1 MGDNN
6 QEVKES
12 VASENRES
20 GKSGDQKFDF
30 ITETIKKK
38 PINKKRVF
46 GKIIF
51 TFCLAVMF
59 GVVSCVTFMLAYPHI
74 KEKLMPEIIAEE
86 TKVVS
91 LQEEEKPVEEPEKKE
106 EENQETEEVEA
117 EKATEQKP
125 AEVVTQVVQKV
136 EKVEKN
142 LNVSDY
148 KLLYTQ
154 MSNVA
159 HDVKK
164 SLVTVTGV
172 FSDTDWFMNPYEEN
186 KATSGVIV
194 ADNGKEMLI
203 VAQTKTIRNAHS
215 IQVTFCDGSVHE
227 AIIKKSDDSTGLS
240 VIGVDINELSDET
253 KDKVTMASLGNSRVS
268 TIVGSP
274 VMALGN
280 PIGISGSQ
288 ASGTITSN
296 SFVKT
301 MIDTSVNFL
310 TTDMYG
316 ASNAS
321 GVLVNLDGDVLGII
335 YQDEEVGDIPDLI
348 KAYGISDLKGKIEKL
363 SNGQDLAILGI
374 YGTDVTESA
383 AEELGIPYGAY
394 VKEVVIDSP
403 AMNAGIQSG
412 DVIVKMG
419 TSEIDSFGSFK
430 EAMLK
435 CQPGDLLMVTVM
447 RQGIT
452 NYSEISYEITLD
464 TLK

>member
-20 GKSGDQKFDF
+20 GKSGEQKFDF

-59 GVVSCVTFMLAYPHI
+59 GVVSCVAFMLAYPHI
-74 KEKLMPEIIAEE
+74 KAKLMPEITADE

-91 LQEEEKPVEEPEKKE
+91 LQEEEPTEDPEKKE
-106 EENQETEEVEA
+106 TETKKTEEVEA
-117 EKATEQKP
+117 EKAAERKP

-142 LNVSDY
+142 LDVSDY

-159 HDVKK
+159 HDVRK

-172 FSDTDWFMNPYEEN
+172 FSDTDWFMNPYEDN

-301 MIDTSVNFL
+301 MTDTSVNFL